1 MNEFVDLK
9 IRKRYKELLKEY
21 CKYNG
26 LKMYALVEQLI
37 EKNCSIHNPNKQNVL
52 RSNESA

>member
-1 MNEFVDLK
+1 MDKFVDLK

-37 EKNCSIHNPNKQNVL
+37 EKNCSIHDPNKRNVL
-52 RSNESA
+52 RSNEPA